1 TRSKR
6 DWSSDVCSSDLKVL
20 RVRQQYFFV
29 SASLQEMISKFIS
42 HHGDDLTQFAKFNSI
57 QLNDTHPVL
66 AIPELLRI
74 LLDEHGMGWDEAW
87 EVVTQTFAYTNH
99 TTLAEALETWEV
111 SIFQKL
117 FWRIWEL
124 IAEIDRRF
132 REDMAGRGLDQ
143 GRIEYMAPV
152 SNGHVHMAWIASY

>member
-1 TRSKR
+1 TTYEG
-6 DWSSDVCSSDLKVL
+6 KVL

-29 SASLQEMISKFIS
+29 SASLQEMISNFIS

-87 EVVTQTFAYTNH
+87 EVVTQTFAYTTH
-99 TTLAEALETWEV
+99 TTLAEALVTWIL
-111 SIFQKL
+111 SNFQKL
-117 FWRIWEL
+117 FLRI
-124 IAEIDRRF
+124 
-132 REDMAGRGLDQ
+132 
-143 GRIEYMAPV
+143 
-152 SNGHVHMAWIASY
+152 S